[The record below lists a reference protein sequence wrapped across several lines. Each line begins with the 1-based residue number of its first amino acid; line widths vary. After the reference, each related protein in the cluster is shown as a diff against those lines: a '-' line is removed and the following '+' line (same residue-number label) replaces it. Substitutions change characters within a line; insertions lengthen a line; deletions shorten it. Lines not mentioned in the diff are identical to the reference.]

1 LRAQCSGADQ
11 PTQRPVPTAKP
22 LAADVFE
29 LARERRTIEGELPL
43 SALPRLATSLL
54 RSDGPLAY
62 RIRGTVDERGRP
74 GAQMQLQAELV
85 LECQR
90 CNQELAHRLQRD
102 AQFRFVGSEEEL
114 NALPVEDDEVD
125 LVVGARHMDI
135 AAWVEDEA
143 ILSLPLVPR
152 HDDCR
157 PAIPLAAADAS
168 ADSGAKRPNPFAALA
183 GLKTGRKAG

>member
-1 LRAQCSGADQ
+1 MPPAN
-11 PTQRPVPTAKP
+11 P
-22 LAADVFE
+22 LTADVFE

-43 SALPRLATSLL
+43 SALPRLASSLR
-54 RSDGPLAY
+54 RSDGQLAY
-62 RIRGTVDERGRP
+62 RVRGMVDERGHP
-74 GAQMQLQAELV
+74 GAQMQLAADLV

-90 CNQELAHRLQRD
+90 CSQELAHRLQRA

-152 HDDCR
+152 HDNCR
-157 PAIPLAAADAS
+157 PAIPLAAAD
-168 ADSGAKRPNPFAALA
+168 SGEKRPNPFAALA
-183 GLKTGRKAG
+183 ELKTGRKAG